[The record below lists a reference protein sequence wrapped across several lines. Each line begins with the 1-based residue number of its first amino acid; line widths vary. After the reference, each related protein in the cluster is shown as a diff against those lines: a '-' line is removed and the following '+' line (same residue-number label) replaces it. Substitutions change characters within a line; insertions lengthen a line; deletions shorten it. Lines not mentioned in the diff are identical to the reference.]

1 MEEVTVQQHEVQRLL
16 GRCMLRLQQYEGLMK
31 ALLAHH
37 ELSGFAAEL
46 QSRQAARVTA
56 LATVSLGD
64 STKCMW
70 KRR

>member
-1 MEEVTVQQHEVQRLL
+1 
-16 GRCMLRLQQYEGLMK
+16 MLRLQQYEGLMK

-37 ELSGFAAEL
+37 ELSGPAVEL
-46 QSRQAARVTA
+46 QSRQAAQVTE